1 MSPYNVRDDL
11 SGASANGTQPW
22 PAPMRP
28 EAFHGPVGRLV
39 RKIEPETEA
48 DPHALLLSVLAALG
62 NAIGR
67 GPGLRIEGTLHATN
81 MYVCVAGTTSKA
93 RKTTSWGRVE
103 QAFRPVDPEWCSP
116 AHIVDGMSTGE
127 GLIWAVRDPIR
138 KRRRA
143 TDKERKDPML
153 FNQIDD
159 DGFIEEVEDQGVEDK
174 RLLVQEGE
182 FARVLEVML
191 REGNTLS
198 AVLRRLWET
207 GTTRTLTRSSPALT
221 TDAHVSIVAHAPVD
235 ELRAKLTS
243 ASRANGFANR
253 FLYCVSKRTRS
264 LAFGGN
270 LTDVDL
276 APASSAIAAAV
287 AAARDVRALTWGDA
301 ADLWASVYDELS
313 EGRPGMFGAIVAR
326 AEAHCVRLAT
336 LYALADQS
344 ARLDREHL
352 EAALAVW
359 DYCERSA
366 AYIFGGMLGDPLAD
380 RILEALCAAGEN
392 GLSRT
397 QIRDLFDRNAST
409 EAVETALSVL
419 RRRLLAE
426 PRSIKTGGRP
436 AERWYIRPVSDSPG
450 ARPKPENNDQSPES

>member
-1 MSPYNVRDDL
+1 MSPYNVHDDL
-11 SGASANGTQPW
+11 SATSATGRVGTQPW

-28 EAFHGPVGRLV
+28 EAFHGPLGSLV
-39 RKIEPETEA
+39 KKIEPETEA
-48 DPHALLLSVLAALG
+48 DPHALLLSVLSAFG

-67 GPGLRIEGTLHATN
+67 GPGLRIEGALHATN
-81 MYVCVAGTTSKA
+81 MFVVVAGTTAKG
-93 RKTTSWGRVE
+93 RKTTSWGRIE
-103 QAFRPVDPEWCSP
+103 QAFRLIDPEWCSP
-116 AHIVDGMSTGE
+116 AHVVDGMSTGE
-127 GLIWAVRDPIR
+127 GLIWAVRDPIL

-153 FNQIDD
+153 SNKIDD
-159 DGFIEEVEDQGVEDK
+159 EGFIDEMEDHGIDDK

-207 GTTRTLTRSSPALT
+207 GTTRTLTRNSPART
-221 TDAHVSIVAHAPVD
+221 TDALVSIVAHAPVD

-253 FLYCVSKRTRS
+253 FLYCVARRTRS

-270 LTDVDL
+270 LTDAQLQPVTTPIAEAIVASRNVRDL
-276 APASSAIAAAV
+276 Q
-287 AAARDVRALTWGDA
+287 WGTA
-301 ADLWASVYDELS
+301 TELWRSVYDELS
-313 EGRPGMFGAIVAR
+313 EGRPDMFGAIVAR
-326 AEAHCVRLAT
+326 AEAHCVKLAT
-336 LYALADQS
+336 LYALADESSQ
-344 ARLDREHL
+344 LDLEHM

-366 AYIFGGMLGDPLAD
+366 AFIFGGMLGNPHAD
-380 RILEALCAAGEN
+380 RILAALRGADEH

-397 QIRDLFDRNAST
+397 EIRNLFDRHASAQIV
-409 EAVETALSVL
+409 EAALALL

-426 PRSIKTGGRP
+426 PRSVETGGRP
-436 AERWYIRPVSDSPG
+436 AERWYLRSTG
-450 ARPKPENNDQSPES
+450 ARPEPENCDQSPEG